1 MQFKRKIQLGI
12 ATATGALV
20 LGLVAA
26 PSVNHVLHAA
36 SNNVTTVSQTAAPT
50 TVKAT
55 DQTVK
60 ATSASGTKSNYQV
73 SYVKS
78 GTSSKTATYQKTAY
92 NTKSTATDK
101 VDYISNVKGDT
112 VTLSNGTTAKLQGT
126 MGRVYVHWNTN
137 NWSVTAIANT
147 ADVQKNPAKFAQQVN
162 NQLEKQALTTTKV
175 THGSVTVYDQAQSG
189 QANTVKWQ
197 KSDQVYQVKGQQA
210 NTALK
215 IAADA
220 QHN

>member
-1 MQFKRKIQLGI
+1 MQFKRKLQLGI
-12 ATATGALV
+12 ATATGALAI
-20 LGLVAA
+20 GLIAV

-60 ATSASGTKSNYQV
+60 ATTASGTKSNYRV

-78 GTSSKTATYQKTAY
+78 GTRAKTATYQKTAY
-92 NTKSTATDK
+92 NTKHTATDK
-101 VDYISNVKGDT
+101 VDYINNVKGDT

-162 NQLEKQALTTTKV
+162 NQLEKHNLTTTNV

-197 KSDQVYQVKGQQA
+197 KADQVYQVKGQQA

-220 QHN
+220 QRH